1 MLVADADSFLDP
13 DFVAVNA
20 AGSTTATPPRA
31 ALVAAAVWHRSSA
44 RSSTRG
50 RPRAERVPAA
60 AAEWFTLCKAPRA
73 PERGRRRLV
82 TQAVTVRTGQPF
94 ALLRIPALGRDWKF
108 AVVEG
113 ATLAQLSTGPGHVTG
128 TQLPG
133 QVGNFAVA
141 AHDITAGNPFL
152 HLKSL
157 RAGGKI
163 YVTTRYATYTYVVTG
178 EKVVRYTD
186 VAVLAPVPG
195 SPGAKADQRSHH
207 ADHLHAGDA
216 AVHPV
221 AGDRD
226 RSPDRHPA
234 PLRPARRGR

>member
-1 MLVADADSFLDP
+1 MAHRNKILARPALSRRKAVALLAGALI
-13 DFVAVNA
+13 A
-20 AGSTTATPPRA
+20 AGLVVAGITAYKVIDPQAPARERALQQQLATQWKAVSPEPRGA
-31 ALVAAAVWHRSSA
+31 PEPSGAPEPKA
-44 RSSTRG
+44 G
-50 RPRAERVPAA
+50 RVP
-60 AAEWFTLCKAPRA
+60 
-73 PERGRRRLV
+73 
-82 TQAVTVRTGQPF
+82 AVTVRTGQPF

-141 AHDITAGNPFL
+141 AHDVTAGNPFL

-157 RAGGKI
+157 RAGEKI

-186 VAVLAPVPG
+186 VACWPRCRA
-195 SPGAKADQRSHH
+195 R
-207 ADHLHAGDA
+207 
-216 AVHPV
+216 
-221 AGDRD
+221 
-226 RSPDRHPA
+226 PA
-234 PLRPARRGR
+234 PHPRALTSR

>member
-1 MLVADADSFLDP
+1 MMRKAVALLAGALI
-13 DFVAVNA
+13 A
-20 AGSTTATPPRA
+20 AGLVVAGITAYKVIDPQAPAREQ
-31 ALVAAAVWHRSSA
+31 ALQQQLATQWKAPAPKA
-44 RSSTRG
+44 TAPTAG
-50 RPRAERVPAA
+50 RVP
-60 AAEWFTLCKAPRA
+60 T
-73 PERGRRRLV
+73 
-82 TQAVTVRTGQPF
+82 VTVRAGQPF

-157 RAGGKI
+157 RAGMKI

-178 EKVVRYTD
+178 EHVVRYTD
-186 VAVLAPVPG
+186 VSVLAPVPG
-195 SPGAKADQRSHH
+195 SPGAMPTSAHIT
-207 ADHLHAGDA
+207 LITCT
-216 AVHPV
+216 PV
-221 AGDRD
+221 TLLFTPWRVIVTGVLTATG
-226 RSPDRHPA
+226 
-234 PLRPARRGR
+234 AR